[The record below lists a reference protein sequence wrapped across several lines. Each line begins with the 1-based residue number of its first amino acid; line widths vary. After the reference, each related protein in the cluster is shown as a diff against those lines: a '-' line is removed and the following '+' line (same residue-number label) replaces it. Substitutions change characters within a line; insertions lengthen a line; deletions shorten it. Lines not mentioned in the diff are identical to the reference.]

1 MKIKLTADTRVL
13 LPAGTLVD
21 VSKATADVILK
32 LGRCVVVPEEKA
44 VVEAEDIGEPEAIEK
59 AEKPSKK
66 KGTKKD

>member
-21 VSKATADVILK
+21 VSKDTADVILK
-32 LGRCVVVPEEKA
+32 LGRCVIVPEEKA

>member
-21 VSKATADVILK
+21 VSKDTADVILK
-32 LGRCVVVPEEKA
+32 LRRCVIVPEEKA
-44 VVEAEDIGEPEAIEK
+44 VAKAEDIGEPEAIE
-59 AEKPSKK
+59 EKKTSKK

>member
-13 LPAGTLVD
+13 LSAGTLVD
-21 VSKATADVILK
+21 VSKDTADVILK

-44 VVEAEDIGEPEAIEK
+44 VVEAEDVGEPEAVEEK
-59 AEKPSKK
+59 KTSKK

>member
-21 VSKATADVILK
+21 VSKDTADVILK

-44 VVEAEDIGEPEAIEK
+44 VVEAEDFGEPEAIEI

>member
-13 LPAGTLVD
+13 LSAGTLVD
-21 VSKATADVILK
+21 VSKDTADVILK

-44 VVEAEDIGEPEAIEK
+44 VAKAEDIGEPEAVEEK
-59 AEKPSKK
+59 KTSKK

>member
-13 LPAGTLVD
+13 LSAGTLVD
-21 VSKATADVILK
+21 VSKDTADVIFK

-44 VVEAEDIGEPEAIEK
+44 VAKAEDIGEPEAIE
-59 AEKPSKK
+59 EKKTSKK

>member
-13 LPAGTLVD
+13 LSAGTLVD
-21 VSKATADVILK
+21 VSKDTADVILK

-44 VVEAEDIGEPEAIEK
+44 VIKAESEGEPEAVEK

>member
-13 LPAGTLVD
+13 LSAGTLVD
-21 VSKATADVILK
+21 VSKDTADVILK

-44 VVEAEDIGEPEAIEK
+44 VAKAEDVGEPEAVEEK
-59 AEKPSKK
+59 KTSKK

>member
-13 LPAGTLVD
+13 LSAGTLVD
-21 VSKATADVILK
+21 VSKDTADVILK

-44 VVEAEDIGEPEAIEK
+44 VAKAEDIGEPEAIE
-59 AEKPSKK
+59 EKKTSKK

>member
-1 MKIKLTADTRVL
+1 ML

-21 VSKATADVILK
+21 VSKDTADVILK

-44 VVEAEDIGEPEAIEK
+44 VVEAEDIGEPEAVEK

>member
-13 LPAGTLVD
+13 LSAGTLVD
-21 VSKATADVILK
+21 VSKDTADVILK

-44 VVEAEDIGEPEAIEK
+44 VIKAEDVGEPEAVEEK
-59 AEKPSKK
+59 KTSKK

>member
-21 VSKATADVILK
+21 VSKDTADVISK

-44 VVEAEDIGEPEAIEK
+44 VVEAEDIGEPEAVEK

>member
-1 MKIKLTADTRVL
+1 MKIRLTADTRVL

-21 VSKATADVILK
+21 VSKDTADVILK

-44 VVEAEDIGEPEAIEK
+44 VVEAEDIGELEAVEK

>member
-21 VSKATADVILK
+21 VSKDTADVIIK

-44 VVEAEDIGEPEAIEK
+44 VIKAEDVGEPEAVEK

>member
-21 VSKATADVILK
+21 VSKDTADVILK

-44 VVEAEDIGEPEAIEK
+44 VVEAEDVGKPEAVEK

>member
-13 LPAGTLVD
+13 LSAGTLVD
-21 VSKATADVILK
+21 VSKDTADVILK

-44 VVEAEDIGEPEAIEK
+44 VIKAEDVGEPEAVGEK
-59 AEKPSKK
+59 KTSKK

>member
-13 LPAGTLVD
+13 LSAGTLVD
-21 VSKATADVILK
+21 VSKDTADVILK

-44 VVEAEDIGEPEAIEK
+44 VIKAESEGEPEAIE
-59 AEKPSKK
+59 EKKSSKK

>member
-13 LPAGTLVD
+13 LSAGTLVD
-21 VSKATADVILK
+21 VSKDTADVILK

-44 VVEAEDIGEPEAIEK
+44 VVEAEDIGEPEAVEENK
-59 AEKPSKK
+59 TSKK

>member
-13 LPAGTLVD
+13 LSAGTLVD
-21 VSKATADVILK
+21 VSKDTADVIVK

-44 VVEAEDIGEPEAIEK
+44 VIKAEDLGEPEAVEEK
-59 AEKPSKK
+59 KTSKK

>member
-13 LPAGTLVD
+13 LSAGTLVD
-21 VSKATADVILK
+21 VSKDTADVILK

-44 VVEAEDIGEPEAIEK
+44 VIKAEDIGEPEAIE
-59 AEKPSKK
+59 EKKTSKK

>member
-13 LPAGTLVD
+13 LSAGTLVD
-21 VSKATADVILK
+21 VSKDTADVILK

-44 VVEAEDIGEPEAIEK
+44 VIKAESEGEPEAIE
-59 AEKPSKK
+59 EKKTSKK

>member
-13 LPAGTLVD
+13 LSAGTLVD
-21 VSKATADVILK
+21 VSKDTADVILK

-44 VVEAEDIGEPEAIEK
+44 VAKAEDIGEPEAIE
-59 AEKPSKK
+59 EKKSSKK

>member
-21 VSKATADVILK
+21 VSKDTADVILK
-32 LGRCVVVPEEKA
+32 LRRCVIVPEEKA
-44 VVEAEDIGEPEAIEK
+44 VAKAEDVGEPEAVEEK
-59 AEKPSKK
+59 KPSKK

>member
-13 LPAGTLVD
+13 LSAGTLVD
-21 VSKATADVILK
+21 VSKDTADVILK

-44 VVEAEDIGEPEAIEK
+44 VIKAEDVGEPEAVEEK
-59 AEKPSKK
+59 KPSKK

>member
-21 VSKATADVILK
+21 VSKDTADVILK

-44 VVEAEDIGEPEAIEK
+44 VVEAEDVGEPEAVEK